1 MPIPPEVRLIY
12 LHRGAG
18 KAAVRLGV
26 NRTISGA
33 DYEDALLASDAFST
47 WDERPRTPRTPRSG
61 SGTRPSSSGSAY
73 GDLPYAGAA
82 AKGAGGGGGGSGSAT
97 PRSGS
102 AASSRLGHR
111 RNFSTNMAALY
122 HTMSADDT
130 STSSTSGGGG
140 GGGGAAS
147 SVPTAPAS
155 FLRSAGNTP
164 AAPASMLATTAAADG
179 ADSGALVADE
189 APVRV
194 RATQAAS
201 PVPLGGAGR
210 TPSRDVPTS
219 PEVLGGVGSPEL
231 VVTDASASSAP
242 RPTSWSGSSWRL
254 PVFGWTR
261 SKQRS
266 IGSDE
271 AGSMGTSPAGPS
283 VPPPSVASSH
293 RTGSS
298 TAGST
303 NASTPRSGSGRPVAV
318 DAPGHPAV
326 PLPLASPPVHHGSW
340 MAPSRLQQHAAPMSR
355 SHPDLAMTLPLPG
368 PATAAAQDEAALD
381 ASLLATAT
389 AAAPRAPADE
399 AQMLREG
406 LLYVQTPDRGDLRQC
421 HVVLS
426 TDTLAVFP
434 ARPSF
439 LQANVGRVVPMA
451 SVRAIVLRADTDN
464 AIELDVRG
472 DGTYVL
478 QAETRRASEEW
489 IQDILR
495 TVPLAVLSQL
505 IPAEVPVDVPFLDR
519 TEHVPVTVTTTALQC
534 LQQLSLQVNDN
545 VYRTCSLCLRRNDHV
560 AWLEPDDLVL
570 TLPVAFKSHRLQCHR
585 NADRQRAAATPA
597 RPPDV
602 EGYLSKLAA
611 DGRPGGWKK
620 RFFFTRDG
628 HFFYAKHHNARN
640 GEPANLAADSVGV
653 IPLEDGTAA
662 RPRMPTLA
670 GRRARIDGWRVAR
683 SLRAPERRAV
693 HSVEADPAHGDQFN
707 VVTPGRVYRLR
718 VRARGVLR
726 RRGDFSTHRRARDC
740 SRTARRGAAGREP
753 RGHGAVG
760 GVAAAPAG
768 PLPERAGHEL
778 PQAHDVGP
786 RAQRRQDSQGT
797 PP

>member
-33 DYEDALLASDAFST
+33 DYEDVLLASDAFSA

-73 GDLPYAGAA
+73 GDLPYVGGA
-82 AKGAGGGGGGSGSAT
+82 AKGTGGSGSGNAT

-102 AASSRLGHR
+102 AASGRLGHR

-122 HTMSADDT
+122 HTMSAED
-130 STSSTSGGGG
+130 SSTGG

-147 SVPTAPAS
+147 SVPAAPAS

-164 AAPASMLATTAAADG
+164 AAPASMLGTTAAADG
-179 ADSGALVADE
+179 DGSALVAEE
-189 APVRV
+189 APGLV
-194 RATQAAS
+194 RATQTAS
-201 PVPLGGAGR
+201 PVPFSGPAR
-210 TPSRDVPTS
+210 PPPRDVPTS

-231 VVTDASASSAP
+231 VVTDASVGSPP

-254 PVFGWTR
+254 PVFGWGR

-266 IGSDE
+266 VGSDE

-283 VPPPSVASSH
+283 VPPPSVTSSH

-303 NASTPRSGSGRPVAV
+303 SASTPRSGSGRPVAV
-318 DAPGHPAV
+318 DAAGHPPV

-340 MAPSRLQQHAAPMSR
+340 MAPSRLQQHAPMSR
-355 SHPDLAMTLPLPG
+355 SHPDLAMALPLPA
-368 PATAAAQDEAALD
+368 PAIAAAQDVPGLN
-381 ASLLATAT
+381 ASLLTT
-389 AAAPRAPADE
+389 AAATSPGAPTDE
-399 AQMLREG
+399 AQTLREG
-406 LLYVQTPDRGDLRQC
+406 LLYVQTPDRGDLRQY

-426 TDTLAVFP
+426 TDSLGIFP

-495 TVPLAVLSQL
+495 TVPLAVLSQM

-570 TLPVAFKSHRLQCHR
+570 TLPIVFKSHRLQCHR

-628 HFFYAKHHNARN
+628 HLFYAKHHNARN

-662 RPRMPTLA
+662 PSRAQVWLDSTQIGGWQDVRLLGA
-670 GRRARIDGWRVAR
+670 GAMG
-683 SLRAPERRAV
+683 S
-693 HSVEADPAHGDQFN
+693 
-707 VVTPGRVYRLR
+707 
-718 VRARGVLR
+718 
-726 RRGDFSTHRRARDC
+726 
-740 SRTARRGAAGREP
+740 
-753 RGHGAVG
+753 
-760 GVAAAPAG
+760 
-768 PLPERAGHEL
+768 
-778 PQAHDVGP
+778 
-786 RAQRRQDSQGT
+786 AQRRGGSGARGPVQRRYPWPRLPSEGMCAA
-797 PP
+797 PRLERAR